1 MRFSVAVC
9 DGLCSEIKQER
20 EVSEEQLW
28 YFTNFLELIEGGVY
42 FVIFVLIPAVGVLVN
57 IWYSV
62 VLWLLGGLVWHFP
75 I

>member
-62 VLWLLGGLVWHFP
+62 VLWLLGGLVWHFH

>member
-9 DGLCSEIKQER
+9 DGLCFEIKQER
-20 EVSEEQLW
+20 EVSEEQLR

-62 VLWLLGGLVWHFP
+62 VLWLLGG
-75 I
+75 

>member
-9 DGLCSEIKQER
+9 DGLCSEIKQVR

-28 YFTNFLELIEGGVY
+28 DSTNFLELIEGGVY
-42 FVIFVLIPAVGVLVN
+42 FVILVLIPAVGVVVN

-62 VLWLLGGLVWHFP
+62 VLWLLGG
-75 I
+75 

>member
-1 MRFSVAVC
+1 M
-9 DGLCSEIKQER
+9 
-20 EVSEEQLW
+20 SEEQLW

-57 IWYSV
+57 VWYSV
-62 VLWLLGGLVWHFP
+62 VLWLLGAWVWHYH

>member
-42 FVIFVLIPAVGVLVN
+42 FVILVLIPAVGVLVN

-62 VLWLLGGLVWHFP
+62 VLWLLGGYV
-75 I
+75 

>member
-9 DGLCSEIKQER
+9 DGLCSEIEQGR

-28 YFTNFLELIEGGVY
+28 YFTNFLEFIEGGVY
-42 FVIFVLIPAVGVLVN
+42 FVILVLIPAVGVLVN

-62 VLWLLGGLVWHFP
+62 VLWLLGG
-75 I
+75 